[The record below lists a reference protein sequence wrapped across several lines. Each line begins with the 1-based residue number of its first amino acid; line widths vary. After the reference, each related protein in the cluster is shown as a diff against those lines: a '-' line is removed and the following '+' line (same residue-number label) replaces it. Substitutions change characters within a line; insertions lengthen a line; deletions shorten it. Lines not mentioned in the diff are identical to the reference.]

1 MKAILFLI
9 LIALHSQND
18 WEICSGQPAE
28 DDDYCHNLALPSDA
42 FRCCY
47 REIEYDN
54 KGTSIEAK
62 DCQPLTK
69 DQYDDIP
76 GYISEGE
83 EELRKK
89 GYTDIKLSVDCNSN
103 YVKISLLSLILL
115 FL

>member
-9 LIALHSQND
+9 LIVLNSQKE
-18 WEICSGQPAE
+18 WEICSGPSAE
-28 DDDYCHNLALPSDA
+28 DDAYCHSLALSSDA

-47 REIEYDN
+47 REIKYN
-54 KGTSIEAK
+54 NRGTSIEAQ

-76 GYISEGE
+76 GYISDGE
-83 EELRKK
+83 EELREK

-115 FL
+115 FF